1 MTDFRAL
8 CAELSQELAS
18 LYSDMSALID
28 FNDVY
33 VEQINDLLDRAA
45 AALTQPEPL
54 SLKEQALKVLEDANL
69 DAAHYNIILR
79 ALEALDD

>member
-1 MTDFRAL
+1 MTDFRVL

-33 VEQINDLLDRAA
+33 AEQINDLLDRAA

-79 ALEALDD
+79 ALEAFDD